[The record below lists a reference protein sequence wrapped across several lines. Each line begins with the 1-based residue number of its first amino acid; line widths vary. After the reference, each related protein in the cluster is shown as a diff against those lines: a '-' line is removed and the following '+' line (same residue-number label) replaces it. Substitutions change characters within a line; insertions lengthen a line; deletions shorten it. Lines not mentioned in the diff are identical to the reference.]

1 MLVADNE
8 NNGRKEVMTL
18 EANLMTFPDRRLLHP
33 LLLYANNHNNG
44 AGSVPADARQ
54 VRSYNYGIIRVRR

>member
-33 LLLYANNHNNG
+33 LPLYANNYNNG
-44 AGSVPADARQ
+44 GDPSRPTPGR
-54 VRSYNYGIIRVRR
+54 YGATLATRIK

>member
-33 LLLYANNHNNG
+33 LLLHANNHNNG

-54 VRSYNYGIIRVRR
+54 VRSYTGDEEEIA